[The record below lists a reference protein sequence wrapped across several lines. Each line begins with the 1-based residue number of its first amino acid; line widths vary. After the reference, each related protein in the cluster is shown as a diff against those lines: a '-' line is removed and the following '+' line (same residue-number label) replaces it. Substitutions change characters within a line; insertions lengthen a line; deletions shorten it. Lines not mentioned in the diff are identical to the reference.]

1 MLFCSLILST
11 AFFDREMTLDR
22 ETFLEY
28 SIVVIFLVTK
38 LTNLHLELKSR
49 PKKVNE
55 RSNAKVHQRFRM
67 FTKLLQQFSKVAEE
81 AEASMIAPISRLFIR
96 PRFDNIFALRDSRR
110 EERRSLEGWQHGKI
124 FWIVSLM
131 WVLWLPTPSK
141 PNLCFQDQKE
151 VPKIG
156 ISGKSNMTKLMR

>member
-49 PKKVNE
+49 PKKKVNE

-110 EERRSLEGWQHGKI
+110 EERRSLEG
-124 FWIVSLM
+124 
-131 WVLWLPTPSK
+131 
-141 PNLCFQDQKE
+141 
-151 VPKIG
+151 
-156 ISGKSNMTKLMR
+156 

>member
-81 AEASMIAPISRLFIR
+81 AASMIAPISRLFIR
-96 PRFDNIFALRDSRR
+96 SRFDNIFALRDSRR
-110 EERRSLEGWQHGKI
+110 EERRSLEG
-124 FWIVSLM
+124 
-131 WVLWLPTPSK
+131 
-141 PNLCFQDQKE
+141 
-151 VPKIG
+151 
-156 ISGKSNMTKLMR
+156 